1 MIKQRDE
8 ALQQMIAQYNEA
20 AQTLQHLAQ
29 ENEQLKS
36 SAETQ
41 VCSVKEVDDSSSESV
56 ISSLRNEIKILKER
70 ENELHLIKVSYEQ
83 LQKELDNLKE
93 TVKLKDESLQQ
104 MAAGLASGISEKRV
118 AEENIKEVERLR
130 AIVIE
135 REKTLK
141 EFHAQLNI
149 KEQTILSWQVTAEQ
163 KDHQL
168 KTLHG
173 ALDQKEQSLQEKVKL
188 LEVKEQS
195 LKQKDESL
203 QQVLTSISDS
213 GDQVSSLH
221 AELEILRQKE
231 QQYIEQEEQ
240 FMALHEIVNSLKA
253 QLQAS
258 RSKMLTDSDIG
269 ELGKELETLKEALRQ
284 KDISL
289 QQMSLTLIALQ
300 KGEAGAGEGNAVLEQ
315 LQENL
320 TQKDNALKE
329 ISVTVS
335 DLQNQVTALTI
346 ENKVLKDS
354 SGAATGIKDQLNVR
368 EKEVHEL
375 KEALKNKDTS
385 LQQMA
390 KAFKEYENEMAVI
403 HKRNSTLIEQKDEKI
418 STLEEQM
425 KLQDHELAVV
435 SQELENMKVD
445 SEARQTK
452 SAPAKENKTKEQ
464 KHEKEVKELMANL
477 EKQRMEMEK
486 LSELL
491 KQREQSLQQ
500 MSSQYSD
507 LYQQFSEV
515 SDENSF
521 LKEGREEE
529 DTKQKEKL
537 QQLYSE
543 NTTLRQRESELISTI
558 KELADREDQ
567 YQKLDEVIEMKDKS
581 LHQLSQRLA
590 EMTSEFDH
598 LTEENRKLKEKQ
610 DELKALNESYND
622 KGKEVEGLQQAIKQ
636 KDQSIISLIEKCEEL
651 SRSVDPKSPKT
662 GDSTDVKTNELEKCL
677 TEREAQIESLQQVM
691 AEKIEQLQEKESEV
705 QSLQE
710 IVKSRDMIFED
721 MNERYDALSEE
732 FKSLQEQNVHKD
744 ASMDQSMLSQLQEA
758 KKTIEQKEKLIQQ
771 LCDENSHL
779 TEQVT
784 AIVHTSPGTSEPT
797 VPIQTVESVQLAPN
811 MGSAHNPP
819 QVEEMRSRIKQ
830 LEENIAERE
839 AQIDQL
845 CVENS
850 ALIERLAVSESTVT
864 IPTPSESL
872 ESRLYDLERMIEEK
886 DRLMEKIHKE
896 NVKLANIDRP
906 PKLDS
911 DTTYQIQVLQG
922 KLDEKEKTILD
933 LETTVGEK
941 EALFQQACSENSE
954 LLERL
959 SSNAASDA
967 MSEAESPKLAKE
979 LLEKEEKIKECEHV
993 IELKEQ
999 LIEQLYKETDHL
1011 NTKLQQFEKPTS
1023 DPDVEINSLKDE
1035 LKAVVE
1041 EKLTLEKMLCTRDEN
1056 QSSIQQSVSELSLKL
1071 KTVEQEN
1078 DQLREQI
1085 HVRLEASEV
1094 SVCRSDKIDH
1104 VSLHYTCSIARITQ
1118 VLVSGHIHC
1127 LRLLSIS
1134 AGEHTGCD

>member
-1 MIKQRDE
+1 MIS
-8 ALQQMIAQYNEA
+8 QYNEA
-20 AQTLQHLAQ
+20 AQTLQHLTQ

-41 VCSVKEVDDSSSESV
+41 VHTVGEVGDSSSESV
-56 ISSLRNEIKILKER
+56 ISSLRNEIKILKQR
-70 ENELHLIKVSYEQ
+70 ENELHHMKVSYEQ

-104 MAAGLASGISEKRV
+104 IAAGLASGISEKRIT
-118 AEENIKEVERLR
+118 EENTKEVERLK
-130 AIVIE
+130 AIIIE

-141 EFHAQLNI
+141 EFHSQLNI
-149 KEQTILSWQVTAEQ
+149 KEQTILTWQVTAEQ

-168 KTLHG
+168 KTLQG

-203 QQVLTSISDS
+203 QQVLASISDS

-269 ELGKELETLKEALRQ
+269 ELAKELETLKEALRQ

-300 KGEAGAGEGNAVLEQ
+300 KGEAGAGEGNVVLEQ

-320 TQKDNALKE
+320 KQKDNALKE

-354 SGAATGIKDQLNVR
+354 SDAATSTKDHLNAR
-368 EKEVHEL
+368 EKEVNEL
-375 KEALKNKDTS
+375 KDALKSKDKS

-452 SAPAKENKTKEQ
+452 STPAKENKTKEQ
-464 KHEKEVKELMANL
+464 KHEKEVKELMTNL
-477 EKQRMEMEK
+477 EKQKMEMEK

-529 DTKQKEKL
+529 DAKQKEKL

-543 NTTLRQRESELISTI
+543 NMTLRQRESELISII

-590 EMTSEFDH
+590 EMTSEFDN
-598 LTEENRKLKEKQ
+598 LTEVNKKLKEEQ
-610 DELKALNESYND
+610 NELKALSESYND

-651 SRSVDPKSPKT
+651 SKSVDLKSPKT
-662 GDSTDVKTNELEKCL
+662 DDDTDTKMKELENCV

-705 QSLQE
+705 QSLRE
-710 IVKSRDMIFED
+710 IVNSRDMIFKD

-732 FKSLQEQNVHKD
+732 LESLQQQNLHRD
-744 ASMDQSMLSQLQEA
+744 ASADQSVLSQLQEA
-758 KKTIEQKEKLIQQ
+758 KKIIEQKEKLIQQ

-779 TEQVT
+779 TEKVAAT
-784 AIVHTSPGTSEPT
+784 AYASPGTSEHT
-797 VPIQTVESVQLAPN
+797 VPIQTVESVQLVPSV
-811 MGSAHNPP
+811 GSARNTP
-819 QVEEMRSRIKQ
+819 QVEEMRSRINQ
-830 LEENIAERE
+830 LEENIVERE

-850 ALIERLAVSESTVT
+850 ALIERLAVSEPTVI
-864 IPTPSESL
+864 IPTANESL
-872 ESRLYDLERMIEEK
+872 ESRVHELERMIEEK
-886 DRLMEKIHKE
+886 DRLIEKIHKE

-941 EALFQQACSENSE
+941 EALFQQVCLENSE
-954 LLERL
+954 LVHRL
-959 SSNAASDA
+959 SSNAASDT
-967 MSEAESPKLAKE
+967 MSQPESPKLAKE

-1011 NTKLQQFEKPTS
+1011 NTKLQRVEKPTA
-1023 DPDVEINSLKDE
+1023 DTDTEINSLKDK

-1078 DQLREQI
+1078 EQLREQI
-1085 HVRLEASEV
+1085 HVGSAASEV
-1094 SVCRSDKIDH
+1094 SVCGSVKIDH
-1104 VSLHYTCSIARITQ
+1104 VGKQYSCGITANTR
-1118 VLVSGHIHC
+1118 VF
-1127 LRLLSIS
+1127 
-1134 AGEHTGCD
+1134 E

>member
-1 MIKQRDE
+1 MV
-8 ALQQMIAQYNEA
+8 AQYNEA
-20 AQTLQHLAQ
+20 AQKLQHLAQ
-29 ENEQLKS
+29 ENERLNN
-36 SAETQ
+36 SAEMQ
-41 VCSVKEVDDSSSESV
+41 VDTVKEVGDSSSESV
-56 ISSLRNEIKILKER
+56 IFSLRNEIKILKER
-70 ENELHLIKVSYEQ
+70 ENDLHLIKVSHEH

-118 AEENIKEVERLR
+118 AEENTKEVDRLR

-141 EFHAQLNI
+141 EFHSQLNI

-168 KTLHG
+168 KTLQG
-173 ALDQKEQSLQEKVKL
+173 ALDQKEQSLQEKVNL
-188 LEVKEQS
+188 LEVKEQC

-203 QQVLTSISDS
+203 QQVLASISES

-240 FMALHEIVNSLKA
+240 FMALHEMVNSLKA

-258 RSKMLTDSDIG
+258 RSKMLTDADIG

-300 KGEAGAGEGNAVLEQ
+300 KGEAGAGEGNVVLEQ

-320 TQKDNALKE
+320 MQKDNALNS

-354 SGAATGIKDQLNVR
+354 SGTATGIKDRLTAR
-368 EKEVHEL
+368 EKEVSEL
-375 KEALKNKDTS
+375 KDALKNKDRS

-390 KAFKEYENEMAVI
+390 KAFKEYENEMAVM

-425 KLQDHELAVV
+425 RLQDHELAVV

-452 SAPAKENKTKEQ
+452 STPAKEIKTTKEQ
-464 KHEKEVKELMANL
+464 KHEKEVNELMANL
-477 EKQRMEMEK
+477 EKQRMEIEK
-486 LSELL
+486 LSGLL
-491 KQREQSLQQ
+491 KKREQSLQQ
-500 MSSQYSD
+500 MSNQYSD

-529 DTKQKEKL
+529 GTKQKEKL
-537 QQLYSE
+537 QQLHSE
-543 NTTLRQRESELISTI
+543 NITLRQRESELISTI

-567 YQKLDEVIEMKDKS
+567 YQKLDEVIEMKDRS

-590 EMTSEFDH
+590 EMTNEFDS
-598 LTEENRKLKEKQ
+598 LTEENKTLKEKQ
-610 DELKALNESYND
+610 NELKTLNESYND
-622 KGKEVEGLQQAIKQ
+622 KRKEVESLQQAIKQ

-651 SRSVDPKSPKT
+651 SRSVDPSKSPKA
-662 GDSTDVKTNELEKCL
+662 GDDTDTKMNELENSV
-677 TEREAQIESLQQVM
+677 TERDAQIESLQQVIT
-691 AEKIEQLQEKESEV
+691 EKIEQLQEKEREV
-705 QSLQE
+705 LSLQE
-710 IVKSRDMIFED
+710 IVRTRDMIFED

-732 FKSLQEQNVHKD
+732 LKSLKEQNVMRD
-744 ASMDQSMLSQLQEA
+744 LSMDDSVLSQLQEA
-758 KKTIEQKEKLIQQ
+758 KTTIELKEKQVQQ

-779 TEQVT
+779 TEKVA
-784 AIVHTSPGTSEPT
+784 AIANASPGTSEPK
-797 VPIQTVESVQLAPN
+797 VPIQTVESVQLVPSV
-811 MGSAHNPP
+811 GSAHDAP
-819 QVEEMRSRIKQ
+819 QIEDMRCRINQ
-830 LEENIAERE
+830 LEENVAERE

-850 ALIERLAVSESTVT
+850 ALIERLAVSESSVI
-864 IPTPSESL
+864 IPTASDSL
-872 ESRLYDLERMIEEK
+872 ESRVHELERMIEEK
-886 DRLMEKIHKE
+886 DKLMEKIHKE

-933 LETTVGEK
+933 LETTMGEK
-941 EALFQQACSENSE
+941 ETLFQQVCSENSE
-954 LLERL
+954 LIERL
-959 SSNAASDA
+959 SSNAASDT
-967 MSEAESPKLAKE
+967 MVEAESPKLAKE
-979 LLEKEEKIKECEHV
+979 LLEKEEKIMECEHI

-1011 NTKLQQFEKPTS
+1011 NTKLQQVEKPTAS
-1023 DPDVEINSLKDE
+1023 TDTEINALKGE
-1035 LKAVVE
+1035 LKAVTE

-1078 DQLREQI
+1078 EQLREQI
-1085 HVRLEASEV
+1085 HVGSAASEV
-1094 SVCRSDKIDH
+1094 SVCLSVGK
-1104 VSLHYTCSIARITQ
+1104 LHPVDFT
-1118 VLVSGHIHC
+1118 LF
-1127 LRLLSIS
+1127 L
-1134 AGEHTGCD
+1134 